1 MKLIAIVG
9 PTASGKSELAVFL
22 AKQIKKAEI
31 ISADSRQVY
40 KYLDIGTNKV
50 SGTWQTCGSPTSAQ
64 VHVPAIASKRTCFIY
79 KGIPHYCIDFVHP
92 RKTFTVVEFAQC
104 AKQAIQEI
112 QKHGNIPILAGGTG
126 FYIQA
131 VVDDIVLPEVMPDV
145 KLRKKL
151 EKIPV
156 EKLFKMLEG
165 LDPRRAEAIDSK
177 NPRRLIRAIE
187 IITAT
192 GMPIPSVKKRK
203 HNALML
209 GIAKNKEELRHAIEQ
224 RVKKQ
229 MRGLINETKLLIK
242 MKIPKKRIREL
253 GFEYRLAFEYMR
265 KSDFRNIEER
275 LVQENLKYAKR
286 QTTWFKRDKRI
297 HWVETKKDALALIR
311 AYL

>member
-50 SGTWQTCGSPTSAQ
+50 SGKWQMSKNKQ
-64 VHVPAIASKRTCFIY
+64 VYLPAIASKCTCFIY
-79 KGIPHYCIDFVHP
+79 KGISHYCIDFVHP

-104 AKQAIQEI
+104 AKRAIQEI
-112 QKHGNIPILAGGTG
+112 REHGNIPILAGGTG

-131 VVDDIVLPEVMPDV
+131 VVDDITIPEVMPDL

-151 EKIPV
+151 EKMPV

-165 LDPRRAEAIDSK
+165 LDSRRAEAIDSK

-187 IITAT
+187 II
-192 GMPIPSVKKRK
+192 
-203 HNALML
+203 
-209 GIAKNKEELRHAIEQ
+209 
-224 RVKKQ
+224 
-229 MRGLINETKLLIK
+229 
-242 MKIPKKRIREL
+242 
-253 GFEYRLAFEYMR
+253 
-265 KSDFRNIEER
+265 
-275 LVQENLKYAKR
+275 
-286 QTTWFKRDKRI
+286 
-297 HWVETKKDALALIR
+297 
-311 AYL
+311 